1 MLLRQAQNITHTSQ
15 ELLIDG
21 LLPFPISSFDI
32 LSSLYQAYAHVGC
45 DAEMGRA
52 KRDLSLPKAVCSQS
66 STYHTSSGGA
76 AQAKAIQNSCAAWLI
91 LPNKPVP
98 NAPSP

>member
-1 MLLRQAQNITHTSQ
+1 MFLRQAQNITHKSQ

-52 KRDLSLPKAVCSQS
+52 KRDLSLSKAVCFQS

-76 AQAKAIQNSCAAWLI
+76 AKAKAIQNSCAAWLI

>member
-1 MLLRQAQNITHTSQ
+1 MLLRQAQKITHTSQ

-52 KRDLSLPKAVCSQS
+52 
-66 STYHTSSGGA
+66 
-76 AQAKAIQNSCAAWLI
+76 
-91 LPNKPVP
+91 
-98 NAPSP
+98 